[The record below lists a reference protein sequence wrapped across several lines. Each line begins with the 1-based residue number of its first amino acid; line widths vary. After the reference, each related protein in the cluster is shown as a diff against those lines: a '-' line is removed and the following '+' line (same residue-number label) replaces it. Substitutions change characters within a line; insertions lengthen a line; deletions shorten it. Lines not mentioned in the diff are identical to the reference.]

1 MTLRS
6 VSLEDKYTLAEGRI
20 FITGTQA
27 LVRLPIMQ
35 RLRDQASGMNTGC
48 YISGYRGSPL
58 GAYDQQLWAAKKH
71 LEAHHI
77 VFNPGVNEDLA
88 ATAIWGTQQLGF
100 HGEPKYDGVF
110 AIWYGKGPGVDR
122 TGDAFRHGNLAGT
135 HPKGGVIALMGD
147 DHTCESS
154 TTAHQ
159 SEYALVDAMMPIL
172 NPAGVQE
179 LLDYGLIGWALS
191 RYSGCWVGLKSMKDT
206 IDASASVDV
215 SPERVKITIPTDF
228 PMPAGGVN
236 IRWPDHP
243 LEQEERLHKVK
254 LEAVKAFA
262 RANRLDKVVVDS
274 PTAKL
279 GIVTCGKSYMDTRQA
294 LQYLGIDDAEA
305 ARLGLR
311 VYKVAM
317 TWPLEPQGLTEF
329 AEGLDKIL
337 VVEEKRGLVESQ
349 IKEIL
354 FGRPNVPQVVGKRDE
369 LGRELFQSNAALDPN
384 EIAVAIGDRILERG
398 SDPQLAER
406 VARQKSLEAS
416 VPEKPAMD
424 RTPYFCSGC
433 PHNTGTRVPEGSIA
447 LAGIGCHYMAQWM
460 DRSTAGYTQMGGEG
474 ASWMGEAHFVK
485 TPHVFQNIGD
495 GTYYHSGLLAIR
507 AAVAS
512 GVNMT
517 YKILY
522 NDAVAMTGGQHVD
535 GPLTV
540 PQITHQVAS
549 EGAKKVVVVT
559 DEPEKYGS
567 NPGFAAGV
575 EVYHRDDYD
584 KVQKEIR
591 TIPGVTA
598 IVYDQTCAAEKR
610 RRRKR
615 KQYPDPAKRVF
626 INDLVCEGCGDCGVK
641 SNCVSVAPL
650 ETEFGRKRMID
661 QSACNKDYSCVKG
674 FCPSFVTVH
683 GGDVRKGSK
692 QPAGANVDT
701 LFAAVAEP
709 QQPGLDQPYGI
720 LVTGVGGTG
729 VVTIGAIIGMAAH
742 LEGKGFGG
750 LDMAGLAQKGGA
762 VWSHLQIAADPEQIR
777 TVRLGSGGARAL
789 LGCDMVVS
797 ASQKTLDVA
806 REGTRAVVN
815 THQQMTGDFTRNA
828 NMLFPGAALKRSI
841 AKGVGEGNAE
851 FVDASRI
858 ATALMGDSIATN
870 MFMLGYAFQ
879 KGLIPLSS
887 EAINKAIELN
897 GAAVKMNQ
905 AAFLWGRRT
914 AVDAASV
921 ERLVAP
927 KPGAAEA
934 PGISQTLEQAVAR
947 RAEFLTGY
955 QNAAYAARYQALV
968 ARVRDAESTLKG
980 RSGLAEAVARYYFK
994 LLAYKDEY
1002 EVARLY
1008 TDGSFREKIE
1018 RQFEGDYKL
1027 HFHLAPPLLAKRNPE
1042 SGELVKAEYG
1052 SWMMGAFR
1060 LLAKL
1065 RFLRGS
1071 ALDVFGYTRER
1082 RMERQLIT
1090 DYEAMIDEVL
1100 AKLSADNHEL
1110 AVRIAAIPEDIRG
1123 YGHVKERHLK
1133 AAKEKEAGL
1142 LAAYRSP
1149 AAACAAT
1156 LGPGSRLAPNGASP
1170 RLEASREAAYIGLR
1184 PPPMRPGLRL
1194 PQTLCPMSA

>member
-35 RLRDQASGMNTGC
+35 HLRDQASGLNTAC

-71 LEAHHI
+71 LEAHNI
-77 VFNPGVNEDLA
+77 VFNSGVNEDLA

-110 AIWYGKGPGVDR
+110 SIWYGKGPGVDR

-135 HPKGGVIALMGD
+135 HPNGGVLALMGD

-215 SPERVKITIPTDF
+215 SPERVKITIPADF

-254 LEAVKAFA
+254 IDAVRAFA
-262 RANRLDKVVVDS
+262 RANRLDKTVVGS
-274 PTAKL
+274 PNAKL

-311 VYKVAM
+311 IYKVAM
-317 TWPLEPQGLTEF
+317 TWPLEPQGLIEF
-329 AEGLDKIL
+329 SEGLEKIL

-354 FGRPNVPQVVGKRDE
+354 FGRASAPQVIGKRDE
-369 LGRELFQSNAALDPN
+369 LGNELFQSNAALDPN
-384 EIAVAIGDRILERG
+384 EIAIAIGNCILERT
-398 SDPQLAER
+398 SDAQLAQR
-406 VARQKSLEAS
+406 VAAQKNLETNK
-416 VPEKPAMD
+416 PDQPAMD

-474 ASWMGEAHFVK
+474 ASWMGEAPFVK

-495 GTYYHSGLLAIR
+495 GTYYHSGLLAVR

-517 YKILY
+517 YKILF
-522 NDAVAMTGGQHVD
+522 NDAVAMTGGQQVD

-549 EGAKKVVVVT
+549 EGVKKVVVVT
-559 DEPEKYGS
+559 DEPEKYGN
-567 NPGFAAGV
+567 NPRFAEGV
-575 EVYHRDDYD
+575 EVYHRDDYER
-584 KVQKEIR
+584 VQKEIR
-591 TIPGVTA
+591 EIPGITA
-598 IVYDQTCAAEKR
+598 IIYDQTCAAEKR

-615 KQYPDPAKRVF
+615 KQFPDPPKRIF

-641 SNCVSVAPL
+641 SNCVSVMPK
-650 ETEFGRKRMID
+650 ETEFGRKRAID

-683 GGDVRKGSK
+683 GGALRKGNK
-692 QPAGANVDT
+692 QPAGANIDT
-701 LFAAVAEP
+701 LFPAVAEP
-709 QQPGLDQPYGI
+709 RLPDLAQPYGI

-729 VVTIGAIIGMAAH
+729 VVTIGAILGMAAH

-762 VWSHLQIAADPEQIR
+762 VWSHLQIAQDPAQIR

-789 LGCDMVVS
+789 LGCDLVVS

-806 REGTRAVVN
+806 REGARAVVN

-828 NMLFPGAALKRSI
+828 NMLFPGASLRRGI
-841 AKGVGEGNAE
+841 IKGVGEGNAE

-870 MFMLGYAFQ
+870 MFMLGFAFQ

-905 AAFLWGRRT
+905 AAFLWGRRS
-914 AVDAASV
+914 AVDAGAV
-921 ERLVAP
+921 ERLIAP
-927 KPGAAEA
+927 KSDEQTA
-934 PGISQTLEQAVAR
+934 PKLSQTLEEMIAR
-947 RAEFLTGY
+947 RGEFLSGY
-955 QNAAYAARYQALV
+955 QNAAYAGRYRLLV
-968 ARVRDAESTLKG
+968 ERVRASESKLKG
-980 RSGLAEAVARYYFK
+980 KSGLAEAVARYYFK

-1018 RQFEGDYKL
+1018 QQFEGDYKL
-1027 HFHLAPPLLAKRNPE
+1027 HFNLAPPLLARRDPDT
-1042 SGELVKAEYG
+1042 GELVKSEYG
-1052 SWMMGAFR
+1052 AWMFAAFK
-1060 LLAKL
+1060 LLARFK
-1065 RFLRGS
+1065 FLRGG
-1071 ALDVFGYTRER
+1071 AFDVFGYTRER
-1082 RMERQLIT
+1082 RMERQLIA
-1090 DYEAMIDEVL
+1090 DYETLMDEVL
-1100 AKLSADNHEL
+1100 SRLDEDNHEIALRL
-1110 AVRIAAIPEDIRG
+1110 ASIPEDIRG

-1133 AAKEKEAGL
+1133 TAREKEAEL
-1142 LAAYRSP
+1142 LQVFRAPPGAR
-1149 AAACAAT
+1149 AAA
-1156 LGPGSRLAPNGASP
+1156 
-1170 RLEASREAAYIGLR
+1170 
-1184 PPPMRPGLRL
+1184 
-1194 PQTLCPMSA
+1194 